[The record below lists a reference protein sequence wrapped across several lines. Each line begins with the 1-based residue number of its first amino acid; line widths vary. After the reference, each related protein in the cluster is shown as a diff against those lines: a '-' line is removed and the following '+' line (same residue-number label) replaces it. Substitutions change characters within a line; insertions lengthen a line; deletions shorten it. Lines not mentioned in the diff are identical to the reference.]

1 MRQSQDFIPDAVLDT
16 LFKRLPQA
24 VLEDRLQAAQALAR
38 IRGFRYLD
46 DRGRARTID
55 LSIRPWLLT
64 STQLRFFSDA
74 IRLLAGALHQ
84 VAALYRARADV
95 RSILRVS
102 EEQAEWL
109 KLQPIS
115 SDGPLGVMGRMD
127 STASFGHSGWQRDFR
142 MLEPNAV
149 GVGGVHYAPVGCR
162 IVLDVVDDLLRRALP
177 GLRVAPTA
185 DPRQMLLGELTLVA
199 RKIGTPLRRIALIE
213 NTDYTTGTDEF
224 GELARY
230 FQDIGLDA
238 VVADPRAL
246 QLRNG
251 RILAQGKPIDLLYRD
266 SELGEFIE
274 MEQKGKRLKA
284 TRAAVRQGRLVSSLI
299 WELDQKSAWE
309 IFTDERFARFFSPMH
324 RRFFRSHLLW
334 TRLLSD
340 RQVTDSRGR
349 SVDLLPFVRKN
360 RAKLVIKPNSLFGGE
375 GVVIG
380 CETAQRVWEREIDQA
395 LRGKEDYVVQELAR
409 ISRESIAHFD
419 GERAVVH
426 PRSTVSGF
434 FFTSGGVGLVGR
446 FSGRTVV
453 NVSQGGGLIPALWV
467 R

>member
-1 MRQSQDFIPDAVLDT
+1 MKRPQDFVPDAVLDT
-16 LFKRLPQA
+16 LFKRLPRQA
-24 VLEDRLQAAQALAR
+24 LQERLEAAQALAR
-38 IRGFRYLD
+38 LRGFRYLD

-55 LSIRPWLLT
+55 LSLRPWLVT

-95 RSILRVS
+95 RAVLRVS

-109 KLQPIS
+109 RLQPILP
-115 SDGPLGVMGRMD
+115 DGPLGVMGRMD
-127 STASFGHSGWQRDFR
+127 STASFGRAGWQTDFR

-162 IVLDVVDDLLRRALP
+162 IVMDVMDDLLRRALP
-177 GLRVAPTA
+177 GARISPTA

-199 RKIGTPLRRIALIE
+199 QRLGSPLRRIALIE
-213 NTDYTTGTDEF
+213 NTDFTTGTDEF

-230 FQDIGLDA
+230 FQDLGLDA

-246 QLRNG
+246 QLRGG
-251 RILAQGKPIDLLYRD
+251 RVLAEGKPVDLLYRD
-266 SELGEFIE
+266 SELSEFIE
-274 MEQKGKRLKA
+274 MEQQGKPLKA
-284 TRAAVRQGRLVSSLI
+284 ARAAVQQGRLVSSLV

-309 IFTDERFARFFSPMH
+309 IFTDERFARFFSPVH

-334 TRLLSD
+334 TRLLRD
-340 RQVTDSRGR
+340 RQVMTSRGR
-349 SVDLLPFVRKN
+349 IVDLLPYARKS
-360 RAKLVIKPNSLFGGE
+360 RAQLVIKPNSLFGGE
-375 GVVIG
+375 GVIIG
-380 CETAQRVWEREIDQA
+380 RETPQREWERELDKA
-395 LRGKEDYVVQELAR
+395 LKGKEDYVVQEVAA
-409 ISRESIAHFD
+409 ISRETK
-419 GERAVVH
+419 RAVVQ